1 MLNFVGLLRSK
12 DFLFPAFETETVH
25 NVFFCEFGWPSTKSL
40 LFTSYLHTIQNNTH
54 MYYYNLYLSDTD
66 DEEVIVDDQT
76 RSNDIYSARNAEST
90 GHLAYENHTWE
101 RTTLMISSTCAFG
114 PDHLESTI
122 LKITGKIS
130 LVIKSLLFRKIV
142 NFLLVIC
149 QSNMQKINYF
159 LT

>member
-1 MLNFVGLLRSK
+1 MLNFVGLSRSK

-54 MYYYNLYLSDTD
+54 IYYYNLYLSDTD

-76 RSNDIYSARNAEST
+76 RNNDIYSARNAETT

-101 RTTLMISSTCAFG
+101 PITLMISSTCAFG
-114 PDHLESTI
+114 RFGPYHLETTI

-130 LVIKSLLFRKIV
+130 LVI
-142 NFLLVIC
+142 
-149 QSNMQKINYF
+149 
-159 LT
+159 